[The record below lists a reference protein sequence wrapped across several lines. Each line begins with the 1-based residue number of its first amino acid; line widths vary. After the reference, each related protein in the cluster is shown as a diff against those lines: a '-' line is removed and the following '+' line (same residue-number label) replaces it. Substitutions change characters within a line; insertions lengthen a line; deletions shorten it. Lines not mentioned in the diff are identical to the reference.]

1 MYSEIKLSKRTY
13 NEIVNDVNPRLLR
26 ADDITELNNFTKH
39 AVFRL
44 RQADEVVTQAVEA
57 ACCTENACPAEE
69 HHEMVSRA
77 LRFFDGIEA
86 EVVERDRL
94 NRRLV
99 ISFNVVLVL
108 AAIAII
114 GSTGRFST
122 LTGFEFPV
130 GRSNALILGVILG
143 GLSVFLWQINPLSVR
158 SKADRQLLQPVSQ
171 IDYACILRGLQS
183 LGDHTPEEMT
193 KFPIM
198 ATHLL
203 YGRQGQQLTVLKF
216 LAIMAAIARTR
227 VMLSNATY
235 STAAKQLDEYFQA
248 RTHR

>member
-1 MYSEIKLSKRTY
+1 MYSEIELSERAY
-13 NEIVNDVNPRLLR
+13 EEIINDANPRLLQ
-26 ADDITELNNFTKH
+26 ADDITELDHFNKH

-44 RQADEVVTQAVEA
+44 RQADEAVTQAVEA
-57 ACCTENACPAEE
+57 ACCTENTCPAKE
-69 HHEMVSRA
+69 HNEMISQA
-77 LRFFDGIEA
+77 LQFFDGIEA
-86 EVVERDRL
+86 EIVERDRL
-94 NRRLV
+94 NRRLLV
-99 ISFNVVLVL
+99 AFNIMLVL
-108 AAIAII
+108 ATIAII
-114 GSTGRFST
+114 GSTSKFST
-122 LTGFEFPV
+122 LTGFEFPG
-130 GRSNALILGVILG
+130 GRSNAFILGVILG
-143 GLSVFLWQINPLSVR
+143 GLSIFLQQINPLSIK
-158 SKADRQLLQPVSQ
+158 SKADRQLLQPVGQ

-235 STAAKQLDEYFQA
+235 STATKQLDEYLQA